1 MTGAGHRGFSLIEIV
16 VALAVGA
23 ILMALV
29 GSVFVSSLR
38 AWRHGQNLRD
48 AQSHAATLVDVMARD
63 VRAASQAPSVWVRP
77 PIEVPEGEPLLALSS
92 PAALE
97 GGPAWIVYV
106 FVPDRQEVRRQV
118 VAFSP
123 EGVTV
128 VRESRPV
135 GLGVTRLSVEQV
147 ADGVTIEAEVRRDRA
162 VGHSRTTAA
171 PRNP

>member
-1 MTGAGHRGFSLIEIV
+1 MTGAGRRGFSLIEIV

-63 VRAASQAPSVWVRP
+63 VRAASQAPSVRVRP
-77 PIEVPEGEPLLALSS
+77 PIELPEGEPLLALSS
-92 PAALE
+92 PATE

-106 FVPDRQEVRRQV
+106 FVSERQEVRRQV
-118 VAFSP
+118 VTFSP
-123 EGVTV
+123 AGAAA

-135 GLGVTRLSVEQV
+135 GSGVTRISVEQV
-147 ADGVTIEAEVRRDRA
+147 ADGVTIEAEVTRDRT